1 MMQRRS
7 FLLAALTGLG
17 AWSGAARA
25 HHGWS
30 HYDASKPL
38 TLTGTIAEASYEY
51 PHGTIRLKT
60 PDKTWL
66 CVLAPPYR
74 MDTRGLPRDSLK
86 VGETATVM
94 GYPDRDGADEMRAER
109 ITLAGRTVE
118 LR

>member
-7 FLLAALTGLG
+7 FLIAALTGLG
-17 AWSGAARA
+17 GWSGVARA

-38 TLTGTIAEASYEY
+38 TLTGRIVEAAYDY
-51 PHGTIRLKT
+51 PHATIKLQTPERL
-60 PDKTWL
+60 WL

-86 VGETATVM
+86 VGETASVM